1 MTTQDYLRERQAA
14 LEGIFEELH
23 TLNEYLKVIV
33 KEIQE
38 MNKGII
44 ITDDNKNP

>member
-1 MTTQDYLRERQAA
+1 MTDSFKERQAA
-14 LEGIFEELH
+14 LVGIYEELA
-23 TLNEYLKVIV
+23 TLNKYLEVIV